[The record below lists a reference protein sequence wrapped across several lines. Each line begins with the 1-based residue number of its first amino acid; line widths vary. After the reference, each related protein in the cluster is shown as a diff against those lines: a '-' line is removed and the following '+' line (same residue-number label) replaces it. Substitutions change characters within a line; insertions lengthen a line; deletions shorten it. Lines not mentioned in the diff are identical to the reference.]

1 MLIVFL
7 ANGGNFHKLGSVFRT
22 FFIVKM
28 LSMPRIA
35 DVMTDLKLDQAT
47 FAKIYEKVMG
57 KKLTAKTVTISDAN
71 LEKIKYVADQLPKK
85 APKKA
90 EAPAKKADES
100 KILKSDEIG
109 FGGGFLSGL
118 GFAKQEEK
126 PEIQEEED
134 SLELHNIEI
143 PLTSS
148 KAVSQEEISFSDAPK
163 VRNARVIARAEP
175 RPAETSKKPRA
186 GANKTSGNISIEQGT
201 YKAKE
206 KPQKS

>member
-1 MLIVFL
+1 MEAISISY
-7 ANGGNFHKLGSVFRT
+7 GSVFRT

-71 LEKIKYVADQLPKK
+71 LEKIRYVADQLPKK

-90 EAPAKKADES
+90 ETAKKADDG
-100 KILKSDEIG
+100 KVLKSDEIG

-126 PEIQEEED
+126 PEVQDEED

-143 PLTSS
+143 TLTTS
-148 KAVSQEEISFSDAPK
+148 KTVSQEEVSFSDAPK
-163 VRNARVIARAEP
+163 VRNARVIARAEA
-175 RPAETSKKPRA
+175 RPAETPKKSRS
-186 GANKTSGNISIEQGT
+186 GAAKTSGNISIEQGT

-206 KPQKS
+206 KAQKS